1 MNVLGFDTATA
12 ATAVALLTSDG
23 AVVEARDDPA
33 AGDRPRHA
41 TALLPLAAGLLDGA
55 ALDWP
60 ALDLIAVGIGPGTFT
75 GLRIGIATARA
86 LAQGSGA
93 ELVGISSLRALAAG
107 AASESPRRPVAAMI
121 DARRGE
127 LFVAAYAGAQ
137 QLLEP
142 QALKPEQVG
151 AALDPVAP
159 PAADPWLAVGDGAL
173 RFRSVLEAAGVA
185 VAPDDSGL
193 HRLSAAVIC
202 RLAAAGQADAH
213 EPVTPHYVRLPDAE
227 LTRRSADQ

>member
-1 MNVLGFDTATA
+1 MNVLGLDTATA
-12 ATAVALLTSDG
+12 ATAVALLTADG
-23 AVVEARDDPA
+23 ALLEARDDPA
-33 AGDRPRHA
+33 GGDRPRHA
-41 TALLPLAAGLLDGA
+41 TTLLPLAAGLLDRAGI
-55 ALDWP
+55 DWP

-86 LAQGSGA
+86 LAQGAGA

-107 AASESPRRPVAAMI
+107 AASESPQRPVAAMI

-127 LFVAAYAGAQ
+127 LFVAAYSGAE

-142 QALKPEQVG
+142 LALAPERVA
-151 AALDPVAP
+151 AALDRVAP
-159 PAADPWLAVGDGAL
+159 AGSDPWLAVGDGAL

-185 VAPDDSGL
+185 VAPDDSGF
-193 HRLSAAVIC
+193 HRVSAAVIC
-202 RLAAAGQADAH
+202 RLAATGQADAH
-213 EPVTPHYVRLPDAE
+213 EPVTPHYVRVPDAE

>member
-23 AVVEARDDPA
+23 VVREVSDDPA
-33 AGDRPRHA
+33 EGDRPRHA
-41 TALLPLAAGLLDGA
+41 TKLLPLAAGLLDRAG
-55 ALDWP
+55 LDWP

-86 LAQGSGA
+86 LAQGASA
-93 ELVGISSLRALAAG
+93 ELVGVSSLRALTVA
-107 AASESPRRPVAAMI
+107 AASDSPQRPVAAMI

-127 LFVAAYAGAQ
+127 LFVAAYAGDER
-137 QLLEP
+137 LLEP
-142 QALKPEQVG
+142 LALAPERV
-151 AALDPVAP
+151 AETLDRVAP
-159 PAADPWLAVGDGAL
+159 TGAEPWLAVGDGAL

-193 HRLSAAVIC
+193 HRVSAAVIC
-202 RLAAAGQADAH
+202 RLAATGQADAYG
-213 EPVTPHYVRLPDAE
+213 PVTPHYVRVPDAE